1 MNFSENDR
9 IIEHKTEHELSVI
22 NSFESALMEQ
32 HNLSHNE
39 LMQHSELLNV
49 LPPQEQHQPVI
60 VRQPIAKVPTMLLDN
75 DGKC

>member
-1 MNFSENDR
+1 M
-9 IIEHKTEHELSVI
+9 

-49 LPPQEQHQPVI
+49 LPSQEQQQPI
-60 VRQPIAKVPTMLLDN
+60 MARQPTAKVPAMLLDN
-75 DGKC
+75 NGK